1 MKNVIKAFWGYFNTL
16 ETHSDI
22 IPVLTMLKVCAFKV
36 IDFSLGTYLLGVA
49 VNFTAML
56 LFLI

>member
-1 MKNVIKAFWGYFNTL
+1 MLQSFFWGISIL
-16 ETHSDI
+16 RDI

-36 IDFSLGTYLLGVA
+36 IDFILGTYLLGVA

-56 LFLI
+56 LFLIWFIKL